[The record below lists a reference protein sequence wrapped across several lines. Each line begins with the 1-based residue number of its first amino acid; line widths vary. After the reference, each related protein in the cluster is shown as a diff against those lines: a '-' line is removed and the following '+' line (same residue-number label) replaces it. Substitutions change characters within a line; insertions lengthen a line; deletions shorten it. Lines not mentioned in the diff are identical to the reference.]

1 MKSLQRHAGWMLS
14 VFLAF
19 SVVGCASDGTSTS
32 RSSGSDR
39 SVAERT
45 DDQAIETR
53 VKAALLKAPDVSG
66 SSIQV
71 EVLRGEVQLSGF
83 VKSKAEVQRA
93 IDVTRGVS
101 GVRNVINKISI
112 RS

>member
-1 MKSLQRHAGWMLS
+1 MKSIHRHVGLMFAAVLALS
-14 VFLAF
+14 A
-19 SVVGCASDGTSTS
+19 VGCASDGTS
-32 RSSGSDR
+32 SSGSDR
-39 SVAERT
+39 TVSQKTE
-45 DDQAIETR
+45 DQALETR
-53 VKAALLKAPDVSG
+53 VKTALVKAPDVSG
-66 SSIQV
+66 TAIQV

-101 GVRNVINKISI
+101 GVKNVINKISI